1 MTWYDCCCNR
11 SEQEKKH
18 EVLCLCDVFQ
28 NIKDEFHDDGA
39 LTELAGPSMDHW
51 HQSAVQVIH
60 VLRGKGLAIAPCLI
74 ANLYHRE
81 KDDRLLDRAAPSR
94 ELRAKE
100 AEQERD
106 GLPGH
111 GLDTQQLTQTSLP

>member
-1 MTWYDCCCNR
+1 
-11 SEQEKKH
+11 
-18 EVLCLCDVFQ
+18 
-28 NIKDEFHDDGA
+28 
-39 LTELAGPSMDHW
+39 MDHW

-81 KDDRLLDRAAPSR
+81 KEDKLLDGEDLSR

-100 AEQERD
+100 AEQERRWA
-106 GLPGH
+106 
-111 GLDTQQLTQTSLP
+111 S